1 MDSKGSILQVLLADM
16 QQINNVLMIVLT
28 VSTEISD
35 ALLYLN

>member
-1 MDSKGSILQVLLADM
+1 MNSKGSILQVLLADM
-16 QQINNVLMIVLT
+16 QQINSVLMIVLT